1 MKFDWVPQG
10 LREKVITIRK
20 YNVLKAVMLCDYNY
34 ATDKE
39 TRDNVSG
46 IVTTLKRN
54 LLTCLS
60 NTQRAITLS
69 RMEA

>member
-1 MKFDWVPQG
+1 
-10 LREKVITIRK
+10 
-20 YNVLKAVMLCDYNY
+20 MLCDYNY

-46 IVTTLKRN
+46 IVTTLEGN